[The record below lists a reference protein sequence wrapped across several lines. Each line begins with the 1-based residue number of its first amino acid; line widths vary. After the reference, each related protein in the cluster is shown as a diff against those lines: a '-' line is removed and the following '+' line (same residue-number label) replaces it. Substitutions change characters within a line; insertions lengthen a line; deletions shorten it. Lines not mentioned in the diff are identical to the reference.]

1 MLTNQICQTIIWKQG
16 GLMQRHSRARITGSG
31 DALTAQEK
39 YNYSGAEVC
48 LPSLI
53 VIERD
58 VLVCSVKLCFQL
70 CLRTLLFAS
79 Q

>member
-1 MLTNQICQTIIWKQG
+1 MNWKHG

-31 DALTAQEK
+31 EALTAQEK

-58 VLVCSVKLCFQL
+58 VLECGVKLCFQL

-79 Q
+79 R